1 MIIRQDKTPNIARR
15 SVRELQEREVH
26 TQIRRDTSDDQM
38 PSIEELP
45 KLSAYQ
51 KKRPTIP

>member
-1 MIIRQDKTPNIARR
+1 MNGFPVMIIREDKTPNLARR
-15 SVRELQEREVH
+15 SVREFQEREVH

-45 KLSAYQ
+45 KLSAY
-51 KKRPTIP
+51 